1 MAKQIRFKE
10 STVQLTKSGIRQV
23 GSLLKILEFKV
34 DTDAEIQKT
43 RFVGEK
49 RTTPDLD
56 VMGYNFS
63 FKNQVRD
70 RRWFTLWNEIQ
81 IAEENGVDLP
91 ELSIAVTDAYRDGSN
106 LTLVLHGE
114 MVLKMDSNEVPS
126 GDYRTTSWSG
136 YCQFCN
142 GI

>member
-10 STVQLTKSGIRQV
+10 STVQITKSGIRQV
-23 GSLLKILEFKV
+23 GSMLKVLDFKV
-34 DTDAEIQKT
+34 DPDVEIAKT
-43 RFVGEK
+43 RFAGEK
-49 RTTPDLD
+49 RSTPDLD
-56 VMGYNFS
+56 VMGYGFS
-63 FKNQVRD
+63 FKHQLRD

-81 IAEENGVDLP
+81 VAEEQGLELP
-91 ELSIAVTDAYRDGSN
+91 ELSIAFTDAYRDGSN

-114 MVLKMDSNEVPS
+114 MVMKPDSTEGS
-126 GDYRTTSWSG
+126 GGDYRTTSWSG